1 MPGENYVFT
10 THVDPISPPKITKVV
25 EAPVLAPGSVKLIP
39 QNVYRHSRLPDDYYY
54 RPAKNFC
61 KDHLRFNLRW
71 RAFCAKV

>member
-1 MPGENYVFT
+1 M
-10 THVDPISPPKITKVV
+10 V
-25 EAPVLAPGSVKLIP
+25 EAPGTAPGSVKLIP

-71 RAFCAKV
+71 RAFCAKGIIGEIFLTPENFHVRE